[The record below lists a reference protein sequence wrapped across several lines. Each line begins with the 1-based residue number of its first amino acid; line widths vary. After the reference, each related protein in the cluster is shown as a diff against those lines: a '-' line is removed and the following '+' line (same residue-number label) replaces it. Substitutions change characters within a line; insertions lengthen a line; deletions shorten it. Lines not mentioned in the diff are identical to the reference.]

1 MQSRIKEQ
9 SVPLDDK
16 IRNITLI
23 WHEKI
28 GQGAFGEVY
37 RCENKDTGDV
47 MAVKKV
53 DIIFQHERLKKEI
66 MALNTEI
73 AILRKI
79 KHTHIVKHY
88 GMLHDNN
95 SVSLLVEYLK
105 GDAMSH
111 LIKRKGALR
120 EKDVSKYFQ
129 QILEGL
135 AYLHENKIVH
145 RDLKCDNILLDE
157 GSNCKLADFGTSK
170 FTQNVRS
177 LSGCDTFCG
186 TINWTSPEF
195 MQSGIYGTKLDIWSF
210 PCPVLEMLTAN
221 APFSEMKPYAVM
233 AQIVDKDFVP
243 SFPQDTSDH

>member
-1 MQSRIKEQ
+1 
-9 SVPLDDK
+9 
-16 IRNITLI
+16 
-23 WHEKI
+23 
-28 GQGAFGEVY
+28 
-37 RCENKDTGDV
+37 
-47 MAVKKV
+47 
-53 DIIFQHERLKKEI
+53 
-66 MALNTEI
+66 
-73 AILRKI
+73 
-79 KHTHIVKHY
+79 
-88 GMLHDNN
+88 MLHDNN

-157 GSNCKLADFGTSK
+157 RSNCKLADFGTSK
-170 FTQNVRS
+170 LTQNVRS

-195 MQSGIYGTKLDIWSF
+195 MQSGIYGTKSDIWSF
-210 PCPVLEMLTAN
+210 ACPVLEMLTAK